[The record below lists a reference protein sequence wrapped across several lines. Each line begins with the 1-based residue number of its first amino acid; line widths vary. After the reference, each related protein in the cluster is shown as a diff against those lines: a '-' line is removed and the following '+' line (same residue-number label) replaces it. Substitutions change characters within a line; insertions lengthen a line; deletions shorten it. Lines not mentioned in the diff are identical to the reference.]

1 MSMKV
6 KAAGSGIG
14 AVLLACGAVGLL
26 AMTGCSAGSASSS
39 AGGAGASATASAPSA
54 APSSTAPSWAAALGT
69 GVTVV
74 PPGSAAP
81 GHGSPAAVLAG
92 LFQAVKA
99 KNATGYCG
107 YAEPSTQAQC
117 KSALTQISA
126 SQFPSV
132 KNGVPGYAVI
142 DGDKAVAGLTGT
154 LCATGQTECIKNS
167 DPAAVFTT
175 LHSFDALWKNAMTS
189 NDSIYTLTPLTK
201 VNGNWYVA
209 ATS

>member
-6 KAAGSGIG
+6 KPAGSGIG
-14 AVLLACGAVGLL
+14 AALLASGAVGLL
-26 AMTGCSAGSASSS
+26 AVTGCSAGSASSS
-39 AGGAGASATASAPSA
+39 PGATASATASASSA

-81 GHGSPAAVLAG
+81 GHGSPATVLAG

-99 KNATGYCG
+99 KSVTGYCG

-117 KSALTQISA
+117 KSALSQISA
-126 SQFPSV
+126 SQFPTV

-154 LCATGQTECIKNS
+154 LCAIGQTECIKNS
-167 DPAAVFTT
+167 DPAALFTT
-175 LHSFDALWKNAMTS
+175 LHSFSALWKNAMTS
-189 NDSIYTLTPLTK
+189 NDSIYSLTPLTK
-201 VNGNWYVA
+201 VDGKWYVA